1 MVGGGGVRVSCVETM
16 LGDGP
21 LRGKF
26 ARARAAGFDGVD
38 LRGDTLRSVIDEACR
53 LIDDTG
59 VDVPTIYGRLPTSL
73 LAGTAAQRAETV
85 STIRDRLECAAAVG
99 ARWLVVV
106 PIFGE
111 VAIHVG
117 WPGGVEEAERALL
130 LIQLGELAA
139 AAEEHQVQILL
150 EPLNRSE
157 THLLRSP
164 ADTADLTRLVAS
176 PWVATMADT
185 YHMDLER
192 QDMVAE
198 VTAAGDQLR
207 LVHVSDSDRALP
219 GDGGIDFG
227 PLVGALAVSRYDGYL
242 GFECR
247 GPCGADDLKRSVEF
261 IRSLS

>member
-1 MVGGGGVRVSCVETM
+1 VRVSCVETM

-21 LRGKF
+21 LSEKF
-26 ARARAAGFDGVD
+26 AKARAAGFDGVD
-38 LRGDTLRSVIDEACR
+38 PRGDRLRSVIDEACR
-53 LIDDTG
+53 LIDGTG
-59 VDVPTIYGRLPTSL
+59 VAVSTIYGRLPTSL
-73 LAGTAAQRAETV
+73 LVGTAGQRVGTV

-130 LIQLGELAA
+130 LIPLSELAA
-139 AAEEHQVQILL
+139 AAEDHQAQILL
-150 EPLNRSE
+150 EPLNRRE
-157 THLLRSP
+157 THLLRTP
-164 ADTADLTRLVAS
+164 ADAAELTRLVAS

-185 YHMDLER
+185 YHLDLER
-192 QDMVAE
+192 QDMVGE

-207 LVHVSDSDRALP
+207 LVQVSDRDLP
-219 GDGGIDFG
+219 GVGGMDFA
-227 PLVGALAVSRYDGYL
+227 PLVGALADSSYHGYL

-247 GPCGADDLKRSVEF
+247 GPLGADDLRNSVEF